1 MPEKAVKN
9 LQIAIANLNII
20 NSMRFFFTRTNI
32 IAAAFCLSQALC
44 YGQQR
49 VALPKQIDRWAIQPN
64 GSITWNINNTV
75 PHTDH
80 IEMAGEKVAI
90 WVEYGLDSLKRSKI
104 SRTLVFPT
112 FRMLPDGTRTH
123 ITYSFQDIELPR
135 FYINNKLFDFASAKS
150 KKKGSIGYDIKNI
163 NHKGIMRVNAEIGE
177 PVLCTMERSIYPS
190 VDQPMAIE
198 KFVFTNVS
206 DADLPVT
213 MEYLKREVRTDPSRS
228 KVQSHSVIMGTV
240 DDGSRVLKPGKSVTF
255 AVYYLAT
262 DHPDQLP
269 VINPDVGEQK
279 RIARIVEIEAPLKL
293 ETPDKVLNTTFD
305 FAKLRATESIYKTK
319 GGYMHGPGGLAYYA
333 AIWANDQ
340 AEYINPYFAFSGDRI
355 GNLSA
360 MNAYAW
366 FAKYMNPDYKAI
378 PSSIVAEGDAVW
390 KGAGD
395 RGDQAMIAY
404 GASRYALANGNIDS
418 ARKLWPL
425 IEWCLEYSK
434 RKLNSEGVV
443 TSDRDEL
450 EGRFPAGKANLSTNT
465 LYYDALRSSVLLG
478 QALNKPKSQ
487 TDAYRKEA
495 DALKMNIEKYFGGNV
510 EGFETYKYYE
520 GNDVL
525 RAWICL
531 PLTMGIF
538 DRKEGTIDALF
549 SPRLWTADGLATQA
563 GKETFWDRSTLYA
576 LRGVLQAGETE
587 KAMDFIKY
595 YSRRRLLGDHVPYA
609 VEAYPEGNQRHLSAE
624 SGLYCRIFTEGL
636 FGMRPVGFS
645 SFECA
650 PRLPKD
656 WNNMALR
663 NIHSFGNI
671 FDLEVARVGKDK
683 LLVTIKKAGKDYKY
697 QIKEGTT
704 QVIKL

>member
-1 MPEKAVKN
+1 VKN
-9 LQIAIANLNII
+9 LQIAIANLNQ
-20 NSMRFFFTRTNI
+20 NSMNKIFTRTKLI
-32 IAAAFCLSQALC
+32 IGLC
-44 YGQQR
+44 VATSSVNAQQTF
-49 VALPKQIDRWAIQPN
+49 LPKHTDRWTIQPN
-64 GSITWNINNTV
+64 GSITWAINNTV

-90 WVEYGLDSLKRSKI
+90 WVEYGLDSIKRSKI
-104 SRTLVFPT
+104 NRTLVFPT

-123 ITYSFQDIELPR
+123 ISYSFQDNELPR
-135 FYINNKLFDFASAKS
+135 FYINKRLLDFGNAKS
-150 KKKGSIGYDIKNI
+150 GKSGNLGFSIKNI
-163 NHKGIMRVNAEIGE
+163 NHKGIMRISAETGS
-177 PVLCTMERSIYPS
+177 PVLATIERSFFPS

-198 KFVFTNVS
+198 KFVFTNVT
-206 DADLPVT
+206 DTDLPIT

-228 KVQSHSVIMGTV
+228 KLQSHSVIMGTV
-240 DDGSRVLKPGKSVTF
+240 GDGSTLVKAGKSVTF

-262 DHPDQLP
+262 DYPDQLP
-269 VINPDVGEQK
+269 SIRPDEEERK
-279 RIARIVEIEAPLKL
+279 RASRIAEIQAPLKL
-293 ETPDKVLNTTFD
+293 ETPDKVLNTAFE

-355 GNLSA
+355 GHLSA
-360 MNAYAW
+360 MNSYAW
-366 FAKYMNPDYKAI
+366 FAKYMNPDYKPI
-378 PSSIVAEGDAVW
+378 PSSIVAEGDGVW

-404 GASRYALANGNIDS
+404 GASRYALATGNVDS

-434 RKLNSEGVV
+434 RKMNAEGVV
-443 TSDRDEL
+443 TSDKDEL
-450 EGRFPAGKANLSTNT
+450 EGRFPSGKANLSTNT
-465 LYYDALRSSVLLG
+465 LYYDALRSSVLLA

-487 TDAYRKEA
+487 VDTYRKEA
-495 DALKMNIEKYFGGNV
+495 DEMRRNIEKYFGGNV

-538 DRKEGTIDALF
+538 DRKQGTIDALF

-576 LRGVLQAGETE
+576 LRGVLQAGATE

-595 YSRRRLLGDHVPYA
+595 YSHRRLLGDHVPYA

-636 FGMRPVGFS
+636 FGMRPVGFR
-645 SFECA
+645 SFECT

-656 WNNMALR
+656 WNKMALR
-663 NIHSFGNI
+663 NIHSFGNV
-671 FDLEVARVGKDK
+671 FDLEVLRAGKDK
-683 LLVTIKKAGKDYKY
+683 LLVNIKKDGKDFKY
-697 QIKEGTT
+697 QINEDST
-704 QVIKL
+704 QLIKL

>member
-1 MPEKAVKN
+1 MNRIFIRGGCLIAV
-9 LQIAIANLNII
+9 L
-20 NSMRFFFTRTNI
+20 
-32 IAAAFCLSQALC
+32 CLKLTAG
-44 YGQQR
+44 YAQQK
-49 VALPKQIDRWAIQPN
+49 LLSKQTDRWTIQPN
-64 GSITWNINNTV
+64 GSITWNIDKRI

-80 IEMAGEKVAI
+80 IEMAGEQVAI
-90 WVEYGLDSLKRSKI
+90 WVEYGLDSIKRSKI
-104 SRTLVFPT
+104 NRTLVFPT
-112 FRMLPDGTRTH
+112 FRMLPDGTRSH
-123 ITYSFQDIELPR
+123 ISYSFQDNELPR
-135 FYINNKLFDFASAKS
+135 FYVNKRLLDFGVAKS
-150 KKKGSIGYDIKNI
+150 GKSGNLGYNIKDINQ
-163 NHKGIMRVNAEIGE
+163 KGIMRVNAETGN
-177 PVLCTMERSIYPS
+177 PVLATIARSFFPS

-206 DADLPVT
+206 GVDLPVA
-213 MEYLKREVRTDPSRS
+213 MEYLKREVRTDASRS
-228 KVQSHSVIMGTV
+228 KGKSHSVIVGTV
-240 DDGSRVLKPGKSVTF
+240 GEGNRVLKPGESATF

-262 DHPDQLP
+262 DHPEQLP
-269 VINPDVGEQK
+269 AINADKEEEK
-279 RIARIVEIEAPLKL
+279 RMARIAEIQGPLKL
-293 ETPDKVLNTTFD
+293 ETPDKILNTAFE

-340 AEYINPYFAFSGDRI
+340 AEYVNPYFAFSGDRI
-355 GNLSA
+355 GHLSA
-360 MNAYAW
+360 MNSYAW
-366 FAKYMNPDYKAI
+366 FARYMNPDYKAI

-404 GASRYALANGNIDS
+404 GASRYALATGNIDS

-434 RKLNSEGVV
+434 RKMNSEGVV
-443 TSDRDEL
+443 TSDKDEL

-465 LYYDALRSSVLLG
+465 LYYDALRSAVMLG
-478 QALNKPKSQ
+478 QALGKPKSQ
-487 TDAYRKEA
+487 TDAYHKQA
-495 DALKMNIEKYFGGNV
+495 DALKANMEKYFGGNV

-531 PLTMGIF
+531 PLTIGIL
-538 DRKEGTIDALF
+538 DRKQGTIDALF

-576 LRGVLQAGETE
+576 LRGVLQAGETG

-595 YSRRRLLGDHVPYA
+595 YSRRRLLGDHVPYP

-636 FGMRPVGFS
+636 FGMRPVGFR
-645 SFECA
+645 SFECV
-650 PRLPKD
+650 PRMPED

-663 NIHSFGNI
+663 HIHAFGNV
-671 FDLEVARVGKDK
+671 FDLEVSRAGKNM
-683 LLVTIKKAGKDYKY
+683 LLINIKKDGKDYKY
-697 QIKEGTT
+697 KIKEGAT
-704 QVIKL
+704 QLIKL

>member
-1 MPEKAVKN
+1 MMKIFFYRPCRIAVV
-9 LQIAIANLNII
+9 
-20 NSMRFFFTRTNI
+20 FFLLTR
-32 IAAAFCLSQALC
+32 LC
-44 YGQQR
+44 HAQQS
-49 VALPKQIDRWAIQPN
+49 VHLPKQQDRWVIQPD
-64 GSITWNINNTV
+64 GSILWNINSTF

-80 IEMAGEKVAI
+80 IEMAGERVAI
-90 WVEYGLDSLKRSKI
+90 WIEYSLDSLKRTRI

-112 FRMLPDGTRTH
+112 FRMLPDVTRSHVSYT
-123 ITYSFQDIELPR
+123 FQDNELPR
-135 FYINNKLFDFASAKS
+135 FYINKRLLDFGTVQSGKSGNLGFDVKS
-150 KKKGSIGYDIKNI
+150 IS
-163 NHKGIMRVNAEIGE
+163 HKGIMRIQAESGKPTLVTIQ
-177 PVLCTMERSIYPS
+177 RSFYPA
-190 VDQPMAIE
+190 VDQAMAIE

-206 DADLPVT
+206 ETDLPIT
-213 MEYLKREVRTDPSRS
+213 MEYMKKEMRTDPSRS
-228 KVQSHSVIMGTV
+228 KGQSHSVVMGTAG
-240 DDGSRVLKPGKSVTF
+240 DGSKMVKPGASVTF
-255 AVYYLAT
+255 AVYYLAS
-262 DHPDQLP
+262 DQPDQLP
-269 VINPDVGEQK
+269 VVNADQEEQK
-279 RIARIVEIEAPLKL
+279 RLARVTEILAPLKL
-293 ETPDKVLNTTFD
+293 ETPDKVLNTAFD
-305 FAKLRATESIYKTK
+305 FAKIRATESIYKTK

-360 MNAYAW
+360 MNSYAW
-366 FAKYMNPDYKAI
+366 FGKYMNPEYRAI

-425 IEWCLEYSK
+425 IEWCLAYNK
-434 RKLNSEGVV
+434 RKMNEEGVV
-443 TSDRDEL
+443 TSDKDEL

-465 LYYDALRSSVLLG
+465 LYYDALRSSVFLG
-478 QALNKPKSQ
+478 QALGKPKSQ

-495 DALKMNIEKYFGGNV
+495 DLLKANIEKYFGGQV

-538 DRKEGTIDALF
+538 DRKQGTIDALF

-563 GKETFWDRSTLYA
+563 GKDTFWDRSTLYA
-576 LRGVLQAGETE
+576 LRGVLEAGETE
-587 KAMDFIKY
+587 KAIDFIKY
-595 YSRRRLLGDHVPYA
+595 YSRRRLLGDHVPYP

-636 FGMRPVGFS
+636 FGMRPVGLA
-645 SFECA
+645 SFECT

-656 WNNMALR
+656 WNFMALR
-663 NIHSFGNI
+663 QIHAFGSV
-671 FDLEVARVGKDK
+671 FDLEVQRTGRDKLTVSIKNPGKD
-683 LLVTIKKAGKDYKY
+683 LQY
-697 QIKEGTT
+697 QMKVGTT
-704 QVIKL
+704 KLIKL

>member
-1 MPEKAVKN
+1 M
-9 LQIAIANLNII
+9 I
-20 NSMRFFFTRTNI
+20 RFFTRTGV
-32 IAAAFCLSQALC
+32 IAFFFCFGHSISN
-44 YGQQR
+44 GQS
-49 VALPKQIDRWAIQPN
+49 VSLPKQSDRWAIQSD
-64 GSITWNINNTV
+64 GSIAWNVSKNL

-90 WVEYGLDSLKRSKI
+90 WVEYGLDTVKRAKI
-104 SRTLVFPT
+104 NRTLVFPT

-123 ITYSFQDIELPR
+123 ISYSFQDTELPR
-135 FYINNKLFDFASAKS
+135 FYINRKLFDLTSAKS
-150 KKKGSIGYDIKNI
+150 SKKGSLGCDIQSI
-163 NHKGIMRVNAEIGE
+163 NHKGVMRINAEIGT
-177 PVLCTMERSIYPS
+177 PVVARLERSFFPS

-198 KFVFTNVS
+198 KFVFTNTSQTDLSVS
-206 DADLPVT
+206 
-213 MEYLKREVRTDPSRS
+213 MEYLKREVRTDPAMS

-240 DDGSRVLKPGKSVTF
+240 GEGNQVLKPGKSATF

-269 VINPDVGEQK
+269 LINPDIEEQK
-279 RIARIVEIEAPLKL
+279 RITRVAEIAAPLKL
-293 ETPDKVLNTTFD
+293 ETPDKVLNTAFE

-366 FAKYMNPDYKAI
+366 FGKYMNPAYKPI
-378 PSSIVAEGDAVW
+378 PSSIVAEGDAIW

-404 GASRYALANGNIDS
+404 GAARYALANGNIDS

-425 IEWCLEYSK
+425 IEWCLEYSR
-434 RKLNSEGVV
+434 RKLNQEGVV
-443 TSDRDEL
+443 TSDKDEL

-465 LYYDALRSSVLLG
+465 LYYDALRSSVMLG
-478 QALNKPKSQ
+478 QALNKPASQ
-487 TDAYRKEA
+487 THSYREQAEA
-495 DALKMNIEKYFGGNV
+495 LRVNIEKYFGGNV

-538 DRKEGTIDALF
+538 DRKQGTIDALF

-563 GKETFWDRSTLYA
+563 GKVTFWDRSTLYA

-587 KAMDFIKY
+587 KAMDFIRY
-595 YSRRRLLGDHVPYA
+595 YSRRRLLGDHVPYP

-636 FGMRPVGFS
+636 FGMRPVGFH
-645 SFECA
+645 SFDCT

-656 WNNMALR
+656 WNTMALC
-663 NIHSFGNI
+663 NIHSFGNV
-671 FDLEVARVGKDK
+671 FDLEVARNGKDK
-683 LLVTIKKAGKDYKY
+683 LLVTIKKGGKVAKY
-697 QIKEGTT
+697 YIKDGTT
-704 QVIKL
+704 QLIKL